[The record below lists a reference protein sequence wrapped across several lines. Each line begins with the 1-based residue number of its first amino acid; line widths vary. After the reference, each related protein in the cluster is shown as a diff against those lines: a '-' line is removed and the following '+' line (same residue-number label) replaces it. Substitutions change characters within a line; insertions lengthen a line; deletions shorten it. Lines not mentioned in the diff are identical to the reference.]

1 MEACLYTARRRK
13 VTNLKACTTILILTK
28 SSRLASHRLFSLLQ
42 PIVGVENWTS
52 AVQGLL

>member
-13 VTNLKACTTILILTK
+13 VTNLKACTAILILTK
-28 SSRLASHRLFSLLQ
+28 PSRRASYRLFSLLQ
-42 PIVGVENWTS
+42 PVVGVENWTG